1 MPSSFDINRE
11 IGKVNSETK
20 LTSEEA
26 SKYYLDENYETY
38 LVEYTGDFIKRINS
52 IDYAKA
58 FFPGVFFAILFVKR
72 GMLSRLLK
80 EFPEIVNIERSF
92 PYTPFNISES
102 NELPDLNALNKGA
115 TTLNGNGVVVGIIG
129 TGIDFLNPRFMDEN
143 DNSRIISIWDQS
155 INEGPI
161 PDGFIHGTEYTRD
174 TINKAIAANTSGK
187 NPYDIVKH
195 RDELGNGTAIAN
207 IIGGKKLGAVDE
219 IEGIAPKCEFIIV
232 KLKESRKINR
242 EHWGIENYKGLV
254 YDNVDIGAAGRY
266 IAEMQQKV
274 NKPTV
279 IYVTGGTNL
288 GAHDGST
295 VGERLAN
302 FLTQGTM
309 LSGVIS
315 TGNQGGSPICYKS
328 TFTLDEK
335 EKVVE
340 IDVDENQKNLFLI
353 LYYYE
358 PDIISVGITSPGGET
373 LSKIPLNPING
384 EEFSFTLGESTVYVQ
399 YFLEAK
405 QAGKQRINFII
416 KNAQAGI
423 WKINIIKEDVIRG
436 ELNIWLQQKEFS
448 VGNTGL
454 VAYTPLTTLMTPS
467 TASNMIVTAS
477 YNQISNEVMQNSGRG
492 FTIDNR
498 VTPIVAIS
506 AKNII
511 TVGLDNKPIVV
522 SGSAV
527 SGAILAGVV
536 ALLYQWGIVQ
546 KNDIN
551 MYPVK
556 IKTYLIQGTVRDK
569 DKTYPNPEVGY
580 GFLDIKTLLAKLN
593 KRQNE
598 NYNDESKDI
607 SNSSE
612 KPSNYV
618 YVSIPKEIYER
629 LKK

>member
-1 MPSSFDINRE
+1 MQSSFDINRE
-11 IGKVNSETK
+11 FENVSIQGG
-20 LTSEEA
+20 LTAEEA
-26 SKYYLDENYETY
+26 NKYYLDKNYETY
-38 LVEYTGDFIKRINS
+38 LVEYTGDFVGRLNA
-52 IDYAKA
+52 IDYAKV
-58 FFPGVFFAILFVKR
+58 FTSGIFFAILFVQR
-72 GMLSRLLK
+72 GMLSKLLK
-80 EFPEIVNIERSF
+80 EFPEIINIERSF
-92 PYTPFNISES
+92 PYTPLNLNESSEI
-102 NELPDLNALNKGA
+102 PDLNALNKGA
-115 TTLNGNGVVVGIIG
+115 TSLNGEGVVVGIIG
-129 TGIDFLNPRFMDEN
+129 TGIDFLNPRFMDAYGY
-143 DNSRIISIWDQS
+143 SRIISIWDQS

-161 PDGFIHGTEYTRD
+161 PESFIHGTEYTREN
-174 TINKAIAANTSGK
+174 INKAIAANLMGK

-195 RDELGNGTAIAN
+195 KDERGYGTSIAN
-207 IIGGKKLGAVDE
+207 IIGGRKLGDLDE

-232 KLKESRKINR
+232 KLKESSNINK

-254 YDNVDIGAAGRY
+254 YDSADIGAAGRY
-266 IAEMQQKV
+266 ISEMQQKL

-279 IYVTGGTNL
+279 VYVTAGTNM

-309 LSGVIS
+309 FTGVTS
-315 TGNQGGSPICYKS
+315 TGDQGGSPICYKTS
-328 TFTLDEK
+328 FEADEK

-340 IDVDENQKNLFLI
+340 IKVDENQENIFLI

-358 PDIISVGITSPGGET
+358 PDIISIGLTSPGGET
-373 LSKIPLNPING
+373 LNKIPLNPING
-384 EEFSFTLGESTVYVQ
+384 EEVSFTLGESTIFVQ

-405 QAGKQRINFII
+405 QAGKQRIKFVI
-416 KNAQAGI
+416 KNAQAGT
-423 WKINIIKEDVIRG
+423 WKINIIKEDVVRG

-454 VAYTPLTTLMTPS
+454 LNYTPYTTLMTPS
-467 TASNMIVTAS
+467 TASNIIATAS
-477 YNQISNEVMQNSGRG
+477 YNQIRNEIMKESGRG

-498 VTPIVAIS
+498 VSPTIAIS
-506 AKNII
+506 SKNII

-527 SGAILAGVV
+527 SGSILAGVV
-536 ALLYQWGIVQ
+536 ALIYQWGVVQ

-551 MYPVK
+551 SFPVK

-580 GFLDIKTLLAKLN
+580 GVLDIKTLLAKLS
-593 KRQNE
+593 KRQNK
-598 NYNDESKDI
+598 NYNDELKDI
-607 SNSSE
+607 SNCGI

-618 YVSIPKEIYER
+618 YVSIPKEIYGK
-629 LKK
+629 LK